1 MKKVRFF
8 QSIHLKFVLIY
19 VLLILIA
26 MQIIGVYFV
35 RQLEKELVNNFTNS
49 LTERVGLLAY
59 NIEQELEKTRN
70 DTSPTL
76 EEDLEVVLR
85 DFASMQGISSK
96 DILEVRVID
105 PNRRIIGTSN
115 PNPEQIVGK
124 KINDLTVTNA
134 LLAGTSSNK
143 VYRKSGDRIRVL
155 TVPIRLQDDVGGNAS
170 TNPNNRE
177 SLQSEQ
183 EILGAVYLIATM
195 EPVYEQMRKINS
207 IFASGTVIS
216 LVITALLGV
225 FLAQTITRPMSEMR
239 KQALEMAKGNFSRK
253 AKVYGYDEIGQL
265 ALTFN
270 NLTRKLQ
277 EAQATTEGERRKL
290 SSVLAHMTDGVIA
303 TDRKGR
309 VILINDPA
317 ASMLNVSRETVLSE
331 PIVTLLGLDETHT
344 FESLLA
350 NQDSLILDFSTK
362 TEPFILRATVS
373 AIQKETGFI
382 NGIIIVLHDITEQEK
397 IDQDRREFVANV
409 SHELRTP
416 LTTMRSYLDALAEG
430 AWQDKEIA
438 PSFLHVTQTETE
450 RMIRLVNDLLQLSK
464 LDSEDYRF
472 SRDPVNFVKFYHYI
486 IDRFEMTIEQGITF
500 VRELPDEA
508 IYVAVDQD
516 KITQVLD
523 NIISNAIKYSPEG
536 GTITF
541 SIEQHTHEIVVSIK
555 DQGMGIPKSN
565 LSKIFER
572 FYRVDKA
579 RTRKLGGTGLGLAI
593 AKEII
598 EAHDGRIWAESKEG
612 VGTSIYFTLPI
623 ESENDEEWE

>member
-124 KINDLTVTNA
+124 KINDLAVTNA

-612 VGTSIYFTLPI
+612 IGTSIYFTLPI